1 MREEGLIRAVG
12 VRGLSA
18 GVVNYTLGAGIFVLP
33 ALVAAKVG
41 AAAPIVYVIC
51 AVAMGLIAL
60 CFAAAGSRVS
70 MSGGA
75 YAYAEAA
82 FGSYVGFMV
91 AIGLWLSTILASASV
106 ANVFVDSLTQLSPAV
121 GGSVFRTIIMLVL
134 YGALVAINIRGVKIG
149 SNVVQTVTAAKLAP
163 ILILLA
169 AGFFAIRSSNLAWP
183 GMPSATDTAR
193 TAVILIFAFM
203 GVESALICSGEVK
216 NPARTVPRAI
226 FLALGLV
233 ALLYIA
239 IQVVTQGILGAELA
253 TNTKAPLAAAAKV
266 ALGRAGELL
275 VIAGAA
281 ISTLGYVAGDMLAAP
296 RMLFALGH
304 NSMLPGVTALIH
316 ERFRTPWAAIV
327 IHAVFCATLAI
338 TGTFASLAVLV
349 VLLTLLVYLAVC
361 LASIQ
366 LQRRNVRAEG
376 AEPFKIA
383 GGMIVP
389 VLASAIIVWLM
400 SSSTQQEVIAL
411 VAMMVVSTLIYFLM
425 RARRPIAVPA
435 T

>member
-1 MREEGLIRAVG
+1 MKDEGLIRALG
-12 VRGLSA
+12 VRGLTA
-18 GVVNYTLGAGIFVLP
+18 GIVNYTLGAGIFVLP

-41 AAAPIVYVIC
+41 AAAPVVYVIC
-51 AVAMGLIAL
+51 AVAIGLIAL

-75 YAYAEAA
+75 YAYAETA
-82 FGSYVGFMV
+82 FGPYVGFMV
-91 AIGLWLSTILASASV
+91 AIGLWMSTILASASV

-121 GGSVFRTIIMLVL
+121 GGPVVRAVIMLAM

-163 ILILLA
+163 ILILIV
-169 AGFFAIRSSNLAWP
+169 AGLFVIKSSNLAWP
-183 GMPSATDTAR
+183 GMPTATDTAR

-216 NPARTVPRAI
+216 NSARTVPKAI
-226 FLALGLV
+226 FLALGFV

-253 TNTKAPLAAAAKV
+253 TSTKAPLAAAAKV

-296 RMLFALGH
+296 RMLFALGRD
-304 NSMLPGVTALIH
+304 SLLPGITASVH
-316 ERFRTPWAAIV
+316 ERYRTPHAAIA
-327 IHAVFCATLAI
+327 IHALFCAVLAI

-349 VLLTLLVYLAVC
+349 VLLTLLVYLVVC

-376 AEPFKIA
+376 AVPFTIA

-389 VLASAIIVWLM
+389 ILASAIIVWLM
-400 SSSTQQEVIAL
+400 SSSTQHEVIAL
-411 VAMMVVSTLIYFLM
+411 AAMLLVSTIVYFLM
-425 RARRPIAVPA
+425 RARRPVITAA